1 MKKFF
6 GFLTASI
13 VAATLAG
20 CGGSKQVAQNSQW
33 GAPRELKQEVDE
45 CIVYATQKPG
55 VRTWGDGTSA
65 SVSRAASYAENQAR
79 ARFARAL
86 SSSIKTA
93 TEDNGQKYEKDAF
106 NGTSGSQRADEDQ
119 KLNDY
124 AQTIANGI
132 IKNMA
137 MVKTTQYMRADG
149 AYHIY
154 VCLEYTGSMGD
165 LANEISRQLKQQIS
179 DDERLKM
186 DYDFE
191 KFRKR
196 VEEELAKQRLD

>member
-6 GFLTASI
+6 GFLMVSI
-13 VAATLAG
+13 VAAILTG
-20 CGGSKQVAQNSQW
+20 CSGSKQVAQNSQW
-33 GAPRELKQEVDE
+33 GAPPELHQETDV
-45 CIVYATQKPG
+45 CIQLAEQKPG
-55 VRTWGDGTSA
+55 VRSYGDGVST

-86 SSSIKTA
+86 STSIKAA
-93 TEDNGQKYEKDAF
+93 TEDNGQTYEKDAF

-119 KLNDY
+119 KRNDY
-124 AQTIANGI
+124 AQSIANGI

-137 MVKTTQYMRADG
+137 IVKTSQYMRADG

-154 VCLEYTGSMGD
+154 VCLEYTGSMGE